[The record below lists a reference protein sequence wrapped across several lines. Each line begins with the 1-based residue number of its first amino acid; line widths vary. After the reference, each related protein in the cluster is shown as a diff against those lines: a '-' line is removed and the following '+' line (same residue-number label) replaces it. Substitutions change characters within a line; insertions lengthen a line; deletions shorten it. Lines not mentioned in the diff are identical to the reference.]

1 MLHIWLIPALF
12 ILVALLGGFYL
23 LIKFSGGS
31 GVRTHGK
38 TVVDKPK
45 MKRTCRRDV
54 FGRQGM
60 ALI

>member
-38 TVVDKPK
+38 TVVDKPQ
-45 MKRTCRRDV
+45 DEEN
-54 FGRQGM
+54 
-60 ALI
+60 LPP